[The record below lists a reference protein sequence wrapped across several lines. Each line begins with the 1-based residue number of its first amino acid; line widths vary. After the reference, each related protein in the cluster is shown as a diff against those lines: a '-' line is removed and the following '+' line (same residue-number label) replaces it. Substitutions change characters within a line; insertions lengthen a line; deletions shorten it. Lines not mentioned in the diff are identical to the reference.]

1 MLRLHGAGTEV
12 LLFAKLQSSGY
23 MWGKQELLQKTPA
36 SSSALSVKLQCCQ
49 QEKKVKGSHR
59 LWENHTRPSLLRTV
73 PTSWRY
79 WASG

>member
-1 MLRLHGAGTEV
+1 MGQGQRCCSLLMCRVLATSGESRSSLNKH
-12 LLFAKLQSSGY
+12 LLFP
-23 MWGKQELLQKTPA
+23 E
-36 SSSALSVKLQCCQ
+36 LSVNLQFSQ

-59 LWENHTRPSLLRTV
+59 LWLWENHTRPSLLRTV